1 LIGSLIGMIAFEI
14 VAKACIGKLIQNIL
28 LFKHKSDIFAIL

>member
-14 VAKACIGKLIQNIL
+14 VAKACIGKFQQKIL
-28 LFKHKSDIFAIL
+28 LNTKKIKYLLYC